1 MRCAGVADRMVKDAG
16 RTLRPVL
23 VAPDVTADERGL
35 TRLKQVPVRSA
46 HCNLLLDPCTTGP
59 RHV

>member
-1 MRCAGVADRMVKDAG
+1 MVKDAG

-35 TRLKQVPVRSA
+35 TRLKRVLVDETVSWAARA
-46 HCNLLLDPCTTGP
+46 
-59 RHV
+59 